1 MISRP
6 KGRGECRVPAAP
18 IASRAKVKQAH
29 EHSHHGYSRIHPT
42 FPHAMVLTVTSCSPR
57 RSGLFVTVACG
68 LLRRLDAGVEASG
81 PHDFAVRIWRSRLW
95 HHQRPPHPA
104 PTFVTIANAPLPG
117 RDDDDIAAIW
127 VSEKQKYF
135 S

>member
-57 RSGLFVTVACG
+57 RSGLFVTVASRI
-68 LLRRLDAGVEASG
+68 LPAKLDAGVEASG
-81 PHDFAVRIWRSRLW
+81 PHDFAVRESAVRRLSASAST
-95 HHQRPPHPA
+95 A
-104 PTFVTIANAPLPG
+104 PRLAYVTIMIRPSVG
-117 RDDDDIAAIW
+117 RDG
-127 VSEKQKYF
+127 EGYRF
-135 S
+135 